1 MEHVFFYL
9 MCFFLTASGIGVV
22 VSKNAIYSA
31 LFLTFNLLLVAGIYA
46 MLGAHFLA
54 VAQIIVYAGAIMVLV
69 IFVIML
75 LNLKEESGE
84 RSAGN
89 MTYWFFAAATGVAFL
104 LVIAPLLHEQFSYFI
119 YPSEGIEGNVQEFGK
134 LLFVKYLFAFEF
146 SAILLTAAVVGA
158 VMLAKRRR
166 EK

>member
-1 MEHVFFYL
+1 MEHLFFFL
-9 MCFFLTASGIGVV
+9 MCFALTASAIGVV
-22 VSKNAIYSA
+22 ASKNAIYSA

-75 LNLKEESGE
+75 LNLKEESGG
-84 RSAGN
+84 RSPGAY
-89 MTYWFFAAATGVAFL
+89 TYWFCAAATGFAFL
-104 LVIAPLLHEQFSYFI
+104 LVITPLLHEGFSFFV
-119 YPSEGIEGNVQEFGK
+119 YPAEGIEGNVEAFGK